1 MVRYSTKSSGISS
14 ENLIVVSVLAL
25 AVILFLAIV
34 LWPSGSKPG
43 AALQSVSA
51 TPLAL
56 ELNDA
61 ETVAY
66 LTVLQRVAPA
76 AARDLHK
83 QAETAITSG
92 ADKNDLALLVLGA
105 VQDDLE
111 NAQDVFFKADVKYFD
126 KILNV
131 TKTGLARLSA
141 HAPKFCRI
149 SHYEALSTSGS
160 DAEPT
165 EILALLDYD
174 SAGYKFALE
183 LNQVL
188 LEGIEDGRKS
198 PNNYGRLTSK
208 DEQAFQALMMR
219 MMANSKVANAMR
231 IQSMPPAQQKRAF
244 ATLNICDLS
253 NEVISGVQGL
263 PQDTKKRLMGEM
275 SRIAKRGEL
284 DGPLKDMGLGL

>member
-1 MVRYSTKSSGISS
+1 MVRYSTKSAGVSS

-34 LWPSGSKPG
+34 LWPSGSKSG
-43 AALQSVSA
+43 AALQSASA

-56 ELNDA
+56 ELDDA
-61 ETVAY
+61 ETIAY
-66 LTVLQRVAPA
+66 LTVLQRVEPA

-83 QAETAITSG
+83 QAETAIASG
-92 ADKNDLALLVLGA
+92 ADKNQLAMLVLGA
-105 VQDDLE
+105 MEDDLE
-111 NAQDVFFKADVKYFD
+111 NAHNVLFKADVKYFD

-131 TKTGLARLSA
+131 TKLGLARLSA

-149 SHYEALSTSGS
+149 AHYEALASSGS
-160 DAEPT
+160 DAELT

-183 LNQVL
+183 LNEVL
-188 LEGIEDGRKS
+188 LEGIEDGRNS
-198 PNNYGRLTSK
+198 PNNYGRLTAE
-208 DEQAFQALMMR
+208 DEKAFQALMMR

-253 NEVISGVQGL
+253 NEVIAGVQGL
-263 PQDTKKRLMGEM
+263 PQDTKKRVMGEM
-275 SRIAKRGEL
+275 SRMAKRGQL
-284 DGPLKDMGLGL
+284 GGPLKDMGLGF

>member
-1 MVRYSTKSSGISS
+1 MIRYSTKSAGASS

-34 LWPSGSKPG
+34 LWPNGSKSG
-43 AALQSVSA
+43 AALQSASA

-56 ELNDA
+56 ELDDA
-61 ETVAY
+61 ETIAY
-66 LTVLQRVAPA
+66 LTVLQRVEPA
-76 AARDLHK
+76 AARELHK
-83 QAETAITSG
+83 QAETAIASG
-92 ADKNDLALLVLGA
+92 ADKNQLAMLVLGA
-105 VQDDLE
+105 MEDDLE
-111 NAQDVFFKADVKYFD
+111 NAHDVLFKADVKYFD

-131 TKTGLARLSA
+131 TKLGLARLSA

-149 SHYEALSTSGS
+149 SHYEALATRGS
-160 DAEPT
+160 DAELT

-198 PNNYGRLTSK
+198 PNNYGRLTAE
-208 DEQAFQALMMR
+208 DEKAFQALMMR

-253 NEVISGVQGL
+253 NEVIAGVQGL
-263 PQDTKKRLMGEM
+263 PQDTKKRVMGEM
-275 SRIAKRGEL
+275 SRMAKRGQL
-284 DGPLKDMGLGL
+284 GGPLKDMGLGF